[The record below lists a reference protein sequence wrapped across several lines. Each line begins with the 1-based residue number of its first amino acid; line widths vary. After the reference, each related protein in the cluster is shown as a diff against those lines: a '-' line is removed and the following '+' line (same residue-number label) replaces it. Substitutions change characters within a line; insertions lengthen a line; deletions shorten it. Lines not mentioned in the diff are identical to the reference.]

1 MADER
6 ILTSLAIPEPVWDT
20 VRASWHRRDPS
31 LYGRLDF
38 SYGGMGPAKLLEYNA
53 DTPTALYET
62 AVFQWLWLE
71 QGLKEG
77 RLPAGSDQFN
87 ALHERLIARLAEIAP
102 PGLIAFAADTSGPE
116 DLGTAGYLQDCA
128 VQAGCATILL
138 DLAQVGLRAD
148 GAFCGPDEQP
158 FAALFKLYPWEW
170 AFQDAFGSAVAAS
183 PTRFLEPPWKMVLS
197 NKGLLAHLWACEP
210 GHPNLLPA
218 FFEADPANATLGNAY
233 VRKPLLSREG
243 ANVEIFFRWRSRR
256 RSGWALRRG
265 RLHPPGCGGAALLR
279 RPPPAP
285 GRLDR
290 RGCAGRTVYPRI
302 RRPDHRRRRAVRAAP
317 DRTELTPV
325 TKKGPDRLRPPRL
338 RSDSR
343 EPELALAARG
353 AVAAAGAARATAHGA
368 ARCVAGRGA
377 GGHGAGRA
385 GGCARGVAVRRPH
398 AVAGVVPHR
407 AGTVRGAPGA
417 ALAGARLGEGR
428 PGNGEGQRGGKR
440 DRLGDHLGRHGSFLP

>member
-1 MADER
+1 MRRFACGERPGWREIAGDAGFAFHTIDGEPYWDESHAYAFTLAEIEDDIEGPSAELHALCLDFAAEAVADER

-38 SYGGMGPAKLLEYNA
+38 SYGGTGPAKLLEYNA

-102 PGLIAFAADTSGPE
+102 PGLFAFAADTSGPE

-138 DLAQVGLRAD
+138 DLAQIGLRAD
-148 GAFCGPDEQP
+148 GTFCGPDEQP
-158 FAALFKLYPWEW
+158 FDALFKLYPWEW

-197 NKGLLAHLWACEP
+197 NKGLLAHLWAREP

-243 ANVEIFFRWRSRR
+243 ANVEIFSD
-256 RSGWALRRG
+256 
-265 RLHPPGCGGAALLR
+265 GARVAGADGPYGADGFIRQGVAELPCFDGR
-279 RPPPAP
+279 RPLVGAWIVGDAPA
-285 GRLDR
+285 GL
-290 RGCAGRTVYPRI
+290 CI
-302 RRPDHRRRRAVRAAP
+302 RESD
-317 DRTELTPV
+317 
-325 TKKGPDRLRPPRL
+325 GPITGDG
-338 RSDSR
+338 
-343 EPELALAARG
+343 ALF
-353 AVAAAGAARATAHGA
+353 
-368 ARCVAGRGA
+368 
-377 GGHGAGRA
+377 
-385 GGCARGVAVRRPH
+385 
-398 AVAGVVPHR
+398 VPHLIE
-407 AGTVRGAPGA
+407 PG
-417 ALAGARLGEGR
+417 
-428 PGNGEGQRGGKR
+428 
-440 DRLGDHLGRHGSFLP
+440 

>member
-243 ANVEIFFRWRSRR
+243 ANVEIFSD
-256 RSGWALRRG
+256 
-265 RLHPPGCGGAALLR
+265 GARVAGADGPYGADGFIRQGVAELPCFDGR
-279 RPPPAP
+279 RPLLGAWIVGDAPA
-285 GRLDR
+285 GL
-290 RGCAGRTVYPRI
+290 CI
-302 RRPDHRRRRAVRAAP
+302 RESD
-317 DRTELTPV
+317 
-325 TKKGPDRLRPPRL
+325 GPITGDG
-338 RSDSR
+338 
-343 EPELALAARG
+343 ALF
-353 AVAAAGAARATAHGA
+353 
-368 ARCVAGRGA
+368 
-377 GGHGAGRA
+377 
-385 GGCARGVAVRRPH
+385 
-398 AVAGVVPHR
+398 VPHLIE
-407 AGTVRGAPGA
+407 P
-417 ALAGARLGEGR
+417 
-428 PGNGEGQRGGKR
+428 
-440 DRLGDHLGRHGSFLP
+440 S